1 VPTGYPKRGLDFGG
15 NNVRPIRWWPWFVVA
30 VIASLAFGCSLGT
43 TIGGIAGALAG
54 TLLGAAIGLLTLM
67 HPLRL
72 RDYRFP
78 EPPALRVAPDGL
90 HVHLAE
96 HGRWRLGSYL
106 HLPWPAIAELTLID
120 GPLHPLTSPS
130 LLIRLTLA
138 GRTTIAQPS
147 TAAQRATDA
156 EGDLIVPQ
164 IATTELLYALTH
176 YSGGRF
182 ASLQHEPR
190 HPRQAR
196 QLPRLDDQSTDRF
209 TAYHQVSALTQPPSS
224 AAERDLGSC
233 GRPGRCPAPID
244 VDFTVVLRGYDI
256 AAVDGVVQRAHDALA
271 SGSPAARAAAREELR
286 QIAFQVRFRGY
297 NRMQVEEYLRRAAAL
312 LA

>member
-1 VPTGYPKRGLDFGG
+1 MNTGYPARGLDFGG
-15 NNVRPIRWWPWFVVA
+15 NNVRPIRWWPWFLVA
-30 VIASLAFGCSLGT
+30 VIAGLAFGCSLGT
-43 TIGGIAGALAG
+43 TIGGIAGVLAG
-54 TLLGAAIGLLTLM
+54 TLLGGAIGLLALM
-67 HPLRL
+67 HPLQL
-72 RDYRFP
+72 RGYRFP

-96 HGRWRLGSYL
+96 HGRWRPGSSL

-120 GPLHPLTSPS
+120 GPLQPLTSPS

-147 TAAQRATDA
+147 TAAQRVIDA
-156 EGDLIVPQ
+156 DGCVSVPQ
-164 IATTELLYALTH
+164 IATTELLYALTY

-182 ASLQHEPR
+182 ASLQHEPT

-196 QLPRLDDQSTDRF
+196 QLHRLDDQPTVRF
-209 TAYHQVSALTQPPSS
+209 TACHQVNALTQPPPS
-224 AAERDLGSC
+224 ATERALGSC
-233 GRPGRCPAPID
+233 GRPGYWPAPID

-256 AAVDGVVQRAHDALA
+256 AAVDGVVQRTHDALS

-286 QIAFQVRFRGY
+286 QIAFRVRFRGY
-297 NRMQVEEYLRRAAAL
+297 HRMQVDEHLHRAAAL